1 MKKLFIILIFSFS
14 CSKSPYGSS
23 DSCQNVNFSYFV
35 STNPTDS
42 SYNLRAKNVIVK
54 VIDSK
59 NNVLSDTT
67 DTLGR
72 FTITGNVCFPYRGR
86 VESIDGT
93 KQMEMGTSAS
103 EIEGCKKCHY
113 PGGSAGAYIY
123 LQ

>member
-1 MKKLFIILIFSFS
+1 MLLGLTF
-14 CSKSPYGSS
+14 CKSPYGSS
-23 DSCQNVNFSYFV
+23 NCYDVNFSYFV

-72 FTITGNVCFPYRGR
+72 FNIIGNICFPYHAR
-86 VESIDGT
+86 VENLNGT
-93 KQMEMGTSAS
+93 KYFEMSASAS
-103 EIEGCKKCHY
+103 EIDGCKKCHY
-113 PGGSAGAYIY
+113 PGGPAGAYIY
-123 LQ
+123 FLP

>member
-1 MKKLFIILIFSFS
+1 MLKYLFLFLSLGLMF

-23 DSCQNVNFSYFV
+23 DNCYDVNFSYFV

-67 DTLGR
+67 
-72 FTITGNVCFPYRGR
+72 
-86 VESIDGT
+86 
-93 KQMEMGTSAS
+93 
-103 EIEGCKKCHY
+103 
-113 PGGSAGAYIY
+113 
-123 LQ
+123 